1 MSDSAITANCHD
13 VHQAPP
19 LPNGNMALVV
29 NKDGEV
35 SEVMHAPEGM
45 MTPESVDALWSAETG
60 KHVRNSIQRVL
71 RDRTFFSED
80 VDLDANSGSAE
91 LIYVA
96 QGRDRVLLIVR
107 DTSRHRQAMSR
118 MRKLAF
124 VDKVTGLPNREYYM
138 EELRK
143 VCEHQQLREGRAAV
157 ICIHVDDKHETI
169 GADRYGAVLQEMAQR
184 MVRELRGTNS
194 LDDQDYE
201 RRTVVARIDF
211 HRFAIVLPYIETG
224 VDAESVTE
232 RLMQFIQQPIDV
244 DGTALT
250 THVYAGIGLF
260 PQDGS
265 NAETLHTNTFAA
277 TEEARAGQPGNI
289 CFHSGTVKLR
299 TLQRQDLEIELKT
312 ALESGSF
319 RLNYLPIVDA
329 DSHDIRSVEALL
341 RWPDSVMGSH
351 STSKI
356 IGIAERTGL
365 IVPIGEWVLRE
376 SFRQLRI
383 WHDAGWSDL
392 HLAINFS
399 MQEFSRPDIASRM
412 AALMLEAGIQ
422 PEYIDLEITEKMLA
436 RDALTAFQV
445 LDTLKALGIQLHV
458 DDYGTAACSLAQL
471 SHSPIDGIKLDNSLV
486 SAAESCAKDHA
497 ACQAAIASA
506 HALGLAVIAEGVE
519 TQQQVDSLRESGCD
533 MLQGFYFTTPLG
545 ASEMQN
551 YFEPVATGVRH
562 G

>member
-29 NKDGEV
+29 NGDGEV

-265 NAETLHTNTFAA
+265 NAEILHTNTFAA

-329 DSHDIRSVEALL
+329 GSHDIRSVEALL

-412 AALMLEAGIQ
+412 AALMLEAGVQ
-422 PEYIDLEITEKMLA
+422 PEYVDLEITEKMLA

-445 LDTLKALGIQLHV
+445 LDTLKALGIRLHV

-519 TQQQVDSLRESGCD
+519 TQQQVDSLSESGCD